1 MENRLDNTGDKLE
14 STPDANFLDLL
25 IAFGQNLRLL
35 IIIPIMMGGVSLF
48 VTNYITP
55 LFTAQTV
62 FLPPAD
68 ESKSNPAAAQLGNL
82 AGLPVLGPQ
91 SNNIEQVVSFLK
103 SNTLLDAVIE
113 GNDLKTYYK
122 LTFDQDLRGALL
134 ADTQIKVG
142 TDGLISL
149 RFTARDPNLAA
160 DIANDYVTELKS
172 LSSRLVFTEAQRRKK
187 FYEEKFEDT
196 QKSLTN
202 ALTKLKSSGLDKTIS
217 RVYPETAIEGIQ
229 EIQQRLSV
237 KEIEINRL
245 ETYLAEDSAQLLTHK
260 SELSALRKQLNQLL
274 GTAESTTDLDTDYV
288 KLYRQYKT
296 QEQLYKLYFQELERA
311 NLDVSR
317 EGGFIQVIDP
327 AYPPQLRS
335 HPKRKQI
342 AIYTSL
348 VTGFAVLFFII
359 IKFVFRINRNQ
370 DDDVDAK
377 LGTLKRAIANQF
389 FLR

>member
-1 MENRLDNTGDKLE
+1 M
-14 STPDANFLDLL
+14 
-25 IAFGQNLRLL
+25 
-35 IIIPIMMGGVSLF
+35 
-48 VTNYITP
+48 TN
-55 LFTAQTV
+55 
-62 FLPPAD
+62 
-68 ESKSNPAAAQLGNL
+68 
-82 AGLPVLGPQ
+82 
-91 SNNIEQVVSFLK
+91 
-103 SNTLLDAVIE
+103 
-113 GNDLKTYYK
+113 
-122 LTFDQDLRGALL
+122 
-134 ADTQIKVG
+134 
-142 TDGLISL
+142 
-149 RFTARDPNLAA
+149 
-160 DIANDYVTELKS
+160 
-172 LSSRLVFTEAQRRKK
+172 
-187 FYEEKFEDT
+187 
-196 QKSLTN
+196 
-202 ALTKLKSSGLDKTIS
+202 LKSSGLDKTIS

-274 GTAESTTDLDTDYV
+274 GNAETTTDLDADYV
-288 KLYRQYKT
+288 EIYRQYKT
-296 QEQLYKLYFQELERA
+296 QEQLYKLYFQELEA

-327 AYPPQLRS
+327 AYPPQMRS

-370 DDDVDAK
+370 DEDVDVK